1 MCWKL
6 NKLTRVTGLYE
17 DLNLRIPAGTS
28 SHTEMTLSG
37 RGIKYM
43 DSSNQYGDHIVHI
56 TIKMPTRLT
65 EEQRALI
72 REFARTERDT
82 PGTVNGL
89 DEDSGWRSW
98 RGGGRTGGGGESG
111 SGAKENST
119 PPKTESTTHS
129 ERSQGDDA
137 KGTLAKITDAINQN
151 ETVSKV
157 KRWIGL

>member
-1 MCWKL
+1 ML
-6 NKLTRVTGLYE
+6 IRVTGLYE

-98 RGGGRTGGGGESG
+98 RGGGGSGGGGGNGG
-111 SGAKENST
+111 SGATESST
-119 PPKTESTTHS
+119 PPKTESTSHS
-129 ERSQGDDA
+129 ETSQGDDA

>member
-1 MCWKL
+1 MI
-6 NKLTRVTGLYE
+6 RVAGLYE

-37 RGIKYM
+37 RGIKHM

-56 TIKMPTRLT
+56 TIKMPTRMT

-72 REFARTERDT
+72 REFARTEKDT

-89 DEDSGWRSW
+89 DEDARWGSW
-98 RGGGRTGGGGESG
+98 RGGKSSENEKKSESPSSSSDSAG
-111 SGAKENST
+111 
-119 PPKTESTTHS
+119 
-129 ERSQGDDA
+129 GDDA
-137 KGTLAKITDAINQN
+137 KGTLGKITDAINQN

>member
-1 MCWKL
+1 M
-6 NKLTRVTGLYE
+6 G
-17 DLNLRIPAGTS
+17 
-28 SHTEMTLSG
+28 
-37 RGIKYM
+37 
-43 DSSNQYGDHIVHI
+43 IVHI

-98 RGGGRTGGGGESG
+98 RGGGGGGNGG
-111 SGAKENST
+111 SGATENST
-119 PPKTESTTHS
+119 PPKTESTSHS
-129 ERSQGDDA
+129 ETSQGDDA

>member
-1 MCWKL
+1 MCWKFNL
-6 NKLTRVTGLYE
+6 LTRVTGLYE

-98 RGGGRTGGGGESG
+98 RGGGGGGKGG
-111 SGAKENST
+111 SGATENST
-119 PPKTESTTHS
+119 SSKTESSSHS
-129 ERSQGDDA
+129 DTSQGDDA

>member
-1 MCWKL
+1 MCWEFNL
-6 NKLTRVTGLYE
+6 LTRVTGLYE

-37 RGIKYM
+37 RGIEYM

-98 RGGGRTGGGGESG
+98 RGGGRTKKGPQEKYTFLPRYLLCICSR
-111 SGAKENST
+111 
-119 PPKTESTTHS
+119 TECFY
-129 ERSQGDDA
+129 
-137 KGTLAKITDAINQN
+137 
-151 ETVSKV
+151 
-157 KRWIGL
+157 

>member
-1 MCWKL
+1 MV
-6 NKLTRVTGLYE
+6 RVTGLYE

-72 REFARTERDT
+72 REFARTERDQFRLT
-82 PGTVNGL
+82 AEQLAYFAEACL
-89 DEDSGWRSW
+89 DLSPA
-98 RGGGRTGGGGESG
+98 RTSP
-111 SGAKENST
+111 SACLT
-119 PPKTESTTHS
+119 
-129 ERSQGDDA
+129 
-137 KGTLAKITDAINQN
+137 
-151 ETVSKV
+151 
-157 KRWIGL
+157 